1 MTAMVLCAL
10 SAWLAIQGSRYV
22 RAPEAS
28 DLIDAN
34 ALVGRAALVIA

>member
-10 SAWLAIQGSRYV
+10 GARLEMQRSRYV

-34 ALVGRAALVIA
+34 ALVGRAARVIA